1 MDAGNFQGGR
11 EPSAL
16 EALLLAPVGVDAED
30 VQRVHERL
38 RKREAALRA
47 VLEGL
52 PDATVAAGRDGKII
66 FVNAH
71 AETLFGYEH
80 NELLG
85 KPVAVLWPERVRDRY
100 TRNME
105 LYFATEHPLRFTIRA
120 DGLRRDESEFVGEM
134 SWGIVETEAGP
145 ILLAIGR
152 DMTVHR
158 EAMARLE
165 RQSRQAEAV
174 AGLGERALAGADVAD
189 LAVEAGGG
197 QGGALPP
204 PRPGAGERGG
214 GRVAGWG
221 PD

>member
-1 MDAGNFQGGR
+1 MDAENDQ
-11 EPSAL
+11 PSAL

-80 NELLG
+80 NELIG
-85 KPVAVLWPERVRDRY
+85 KPVSVLWPERVRDRY

-105 LYFATEHPLRFTIRA
+105 LYFAT
-120 DGLRRDESEFVGEM
+120 D
-134 SWGIVETEAGP
+134 
-145 ILLAIGR
+145 
-152 DMTVHR
+152 
-158 EAMARLE
+158 
-165 RQSRQAEAV
+165 
-174 AGLGERALAGADVAD
+174 
-189 LAVEAGGG
+189 
-197 QGGALPP
+197 
-204 PRPGAGERGG
+204 
-214 GRVAGWG
+214 
-221 PD
+221 

>member
-1 MDAGNFQGGR
+1 MDAGNFDAGGK
-11 EPSAL
+11 PSAL
-16 EALLLAPVGVDAED
+16 EALLLSPVGVDAENL
-30 VQRVHERL
+30 QRVQERL

-52 PDATVAAGRDGKII
+52 PDATVATGRDGRIV

-80 NELLG
+80 DELLG
-85 KPVAVLWPERVRDRY
+85 RPVQVLWPERVRARY

-120 DGLRRDESEFVGEM
+120 DGLRRGECEFVGEM

-145 ILLAIGR
+145 VLLAIGR

-165 RQSRQAEAV
+165 RQSRQQAAV
-174 AGLGERALAGADVAD
+174 AGLGERALSGADVGD
-189 LAVEAGGG
+189 LAVEAVERMRET
-197 QGGALPP
+197 LPL
-204 PRPGAGERGG
+204 RCVIVKRQDGT
-214 GRVAGWG
+214 V
-221 PD
+221 